1 MDWKRI
7 LIKRDKD
14 THKGDYG
21 HVLIVGGSKGL
32 TGAVCLS
39 ASVCLKTG
47 AGLVTVAVPE
57 SLNHIFEIKLTEVM
71 TFPLKDYRGVI
82 SPESFKDMS
91 KFVARKRVNVLGI
104 GPGLSL
110 GKGIKQLVN
119 NVINLKGPALVLD
132 ADALN
137 VLDVKKSLEKRKNR
151 FIILTPH
158 LGEFSKLTGVPVN
171 EIKKKRKKLAKEFA
185 LRYNLI
191 LVLKSDNTIVT
202 DGKDIFEN
210 SLGNPGMATAGSG
223 DVLTGII
230 CGLVSQA
237 LKKTDSRIDKMRIL
251 FESAKLGVILHA
263 MAGDIGV
270 KYLSQACLTASDI
283 IECLP
288 KAVLSLTKQ
297 RRF

>member
-39 ASVCLKTG
+39 ASACLKAG
-47 AGLVTVAVPE
+47 AGLVTTAVPE

-82 SPESFKDMS
+82 SPESFKDIS
-91 KFVARKRVNVLGI
+91 KFVTRKKVGVLGI
-104 GPGLSL
+104 GPGISS
-110 GKGIKQLVN
+110 GKGTKQLVN
-119 NVINLKGPALVLD
+119 KVVNLKGPALVLD

-137 VLDVKKSLEKRKNR
+137 VLDVKESLKKRKNR

-158 LGEFSKLTGVPVN
+158 LGEFSNLTRVPVN

-191 LVLKSDNTIVT
+191 LVLKSNNTIVT

-230 CGLVSQA
+230 CGLASQA
-237 LKKTDSRIDKMRIL
+237 LKKAEAGVDIMKVL
-251 FESAKLGVILHA
+251 FELAKMGVILHSLS
-263 MAGDIGV
+263 GDIAA
-270 KYLSQACLTASDI
+270 KSLTQACLTASDI
-283 IECLP
+283 IDRIP
-288 KAVLSLTKQ
+288 PAIKKGSTNGYY
-297 RRF
+297 